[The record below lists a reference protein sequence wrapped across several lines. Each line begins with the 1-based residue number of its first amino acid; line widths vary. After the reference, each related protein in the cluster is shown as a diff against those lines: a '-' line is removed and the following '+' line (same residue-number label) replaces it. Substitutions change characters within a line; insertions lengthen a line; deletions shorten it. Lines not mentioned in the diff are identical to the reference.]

1 MDRLPVVDQ
10 QRKGSATNARASVQP
25 AIEAQQRRR
34 AGSGD
39 AFKTLHVQQPAGSC
53 GLSRPGTGHSG
64 AERNANRPA
73 NHVSFDECRVRRA
86 RAGGVTTLP
95 CPVAEAG
102 TIDFELARFEHL
114 VETQRGHIVRVTG
127 TWSTPTPRELPHPTL
142 VAGEGEDA
150 VSVAPLPIPGQDPP
164 RADGESPWVATY
176 SIPKRLFTDGRPPA
190 CRLQPA
196 PDVLVDLPELEL
208 PVPAADGGPAV
219 LIPRPPGPLPRMPP
233 SAPPDPAAAART
245 AAPSRPAKTVGEL
258 FVPAV
263 RSHRR
268 LAAAIVAVAVAGS
281 LLGLAIRSPSYETAA
296 RLLITPLPRG
306 DTTLQGLPEVRAGSD
321 PAQTV
326 LTVARL
332 LESREAAADVA
343 RRLGRGWTVR
353 RVLNRVD
360 VTPRGQSNVLDVRA
374 TADDAKLAARLA
386 NLFVQTTLAVRNRH
400 LAQLAAGA
408 LAGSQADLR
417 ALPDQGGAEAQ
428 AVRTRIAALQRIQAN
443 GDPTLDVLQNAAVPR
458 SPAGLPPPAIVALT
472 TLAGL
477 LLAVGA
483 AALLDLLGPGRIN
496 EERDIRALYPLPV
509 LTRLP
514 TLPRRR
520 RTADAPELREAFRTL
535 QVQLDLEPGRHRV
548 VMVTSAST
556 GDGKTTSALGF
567 ALELTAGGRQVILID
582 LDLRKPDLAGR
593 LGVRPTRGIEHLV
606 AGRAPLADALV
617 AVPGA
622 GALELLAPAG
632 QSDLSTLEAVAGQLP
647 DIIDGATALADY
659 VVLDTPP
666 VGEVSDALKFAR
678 SVDDVLVVCRL
689 GRTPRPSFEAMR
701 DVLERVG
708 TRPSGLIV
716 IGGAGAAA
724 ARYPLATGESLR
736 P

>member
-1 MDRLPVVDQ
+1 M
-10 QRKGSATNARASVQP
+10 
-25 AIEAQQRRR
+25 
-34 AGSGD
+34 
-39 AFKTLHVQQPAGSC
+39 
-53 GLSRPGTGHSG
+53 
-64 AERNANRPA
+64 
-73 NHVSFDECRVRRA
+73 
-86 RAGGVTTLP
+86 
-95 CPVAEAG
+95 AEAG

-114 VETQRGHIVRVTG
+114 VETQRGHIVRVAG
-127 TWSTPTPRELPHPTL
+127 TWATPTPRELPHPTL
-142 VAGEGEDA
+142 LAGEGDEV

-164 RADGESPWVATY
+164 RADGTSPWLATY
-176 SIPKRLFTDGRPPA
+176 SIPKRLFTEGNPPP

-196 PDVLVDLPELEL
+196 PGTLVDLPELAL
-208 PVPAADGGPAV
+208 PGAPVDGAPAV
-219 LIPRPPGPLPRMPP
+219 LVARPPGA
-233 SAPPDPAAAART
+233 APPRLPAPSPGRPAAP
-245 AAPSRPAKTVGEL
+245 AAPAAPGKGVREL
-258 FVPAV
+258 FLPAV

-281 LLGLAIRSPSYETAA
+281 LLGLAVRSPSYEAAA
-296 RLLITPLPRG
+296 RLLITPLPRN
-306 DTTLQGLPEVRAGSD
+306 DTTLQGLPEVRASSD
-321 PAQTV
+321 PARTV
-326 LTVARL
+326 ETFARL
-332 LESREAAADVA
+332 LESRQAATVVA
-343 RRLGRGWTVR
+343 RRLGGGWNTR
-353 RVLNRVD
+353 RVLHAVS
-360 VTPRGQSNVLDVRA
+360 VKPRGQSNVLDVLA
-374 TADDAKLAARLA
+374 TADDARLAARLA
-386 NLFVQTTLAVRNRH
+386 NLFAQTTLAVRNRR
-400 LAQLAAGA
+400 LAQLAATA
-408 LAGSQADLR
+408 QARSEADLR
-417 ALPDQGGAEAQ
+417 ALPDQAGAEAQ
-428 AVRTRIAALQRIQAN
+428 ALRTRIAALQGIRTD
-443 GDPTLDVLQNAAVPR
+443 GDPTLEVLQPAAVPR

-483 AALLDLLGPGRIN
+483 AALLELLGPGRIN
-496 EERDIRALYPLPV
+496 EERDLQALYPLPV

-514 TLPRRR
+514 TLPRHR

-535 QVQLDLEPGRHRV
+535 QVQLELEPGRHRV

-567 ALELTAGGRQVILID
+567 ALELASGGREVILVD

-593 LGVRPTRGIEHLV
+593 LGVQPKTGIEHLV

-617 AVPGA
+617 DVPGA
-622 GALELLAPAG
+622 TGLELLAPAG
-632 QSDLSTLEAVAGQLP
+632 QSDLSTLEAVASQLP
-647 DIIDGATALADY
+647 DIIEGATALADY

-678 SVDDVLVVCRL
+678 SVDDVLVVCRI